1 MKRLVAANWKM
12 NGSLAANDEL
22 LRALVELPSESD
34 QVICPPSVYLAQVS
48 ELLSGTD
55 VAVGIQNVDWHDSGA
70 FTGEVSTLMAKDI
83 GCRYVIVGHSERR
96 TLFGETDAACCEK
109 AQAAQSAG
117 LTPIFCI
124 GESKAER
131 DSGKALDVVKR
142 QLVAGLDGVSLQ
154 DLVVA
159 YEPVWAI
166 GTGDTA
172 TPEQAAE
179 VHDYIRRELENMDK
193 GLAQSV
199 RILYGGS
206 VKADNAASL
215 FAMENIDGA
224 LVGGASLNANE
235 FSAICCA

>member
-1 MKRLVAANWKM
+1 MKRFVAANWKM
-12 NGSLAANDEL
+12 NGSLAANEEL
-22 LRALVELPSESD
+22 LRALIELPNAAE
-34 QVICPPSVYLAQVS
+34 QVICPPAVYLSQVS

-55 VAVGIQNVDWHDSGA
+55 IAMGIQNVDWHESGA
-70 FTGEVSTLMAKDI
+70 FTGEVSTMMAKDL

-96 TLFGETDAACCEK
+96 TLFDEDDAACCEK
-109 AQAAQSAG
+109 ARATQSAG

-131 DSGKALDVVKR
+131 DAGKALDVVKR

-154 DLVVA
+154 DLVLA

-172 TPEQAAE
+172 SPEQAGE
-179 VHDYIRRELENMDK
+179 VHDYIRRELENIDK
-193 GLAQSV
+193 SLAQTV

-224 LVGGASLNANE
+224 LVGGASLNAKE